1 MCYNVITEQKF
12 PTKGEKYMAY
22 NLTKVSI
29 KTFNRMYGANV
40 SLSKIQSD
48 AKTLNSVT
56 AALRVSFINAYK
68 TALLKDLIKRD
79 GEDFR
84 AQDMFEDF
92 RRDIIQNFIDE
103 TPYIRRANISKN
115 LGCKT
120 SDEVYGMLLNVW
132 DNIPKNQVEAV
143 MENYLNGNIRIR
155 DMVAVAGRFNVDN
168 KHQQNELA
176 SYAKA
181 LKAVNDTR
189 PLWWRIIHPFRNNA
203 EQREAK
209 NIEAILRNH
218 LGNFADS
225 VFTKVSEDLTH
236 FKEIEKKT
244 QAKVRDNEKIIVLDT
259 YSEEVEDQ
267 LREEFE
273 ARNAQYEINLT
284 EEEKVQEFERFKI
297 ERIKNMEEEQF
308 YAKQQEVLTFLNLL
322 PNQNNEHVNE
332 ENNND
337 NAIEDNKVN
346 IVVEEV
352 KEPPVDIDNN
362 NQRIDD
368 TLEIDNKKLVK

>member
-1 MCYNVITEQKF
+1 
-12 PTKGEKYMAY
+12 MAY
-22 NLTKVSI
+22 NLTKLSI
-29 KTFNRMYGANV
+29 ESFNKMYGVNV

-56 AALRVSFINAYK
+56 AALRVSFIDAYK
-68 TALLKDLIKRD
+68 TALMKDLIKKE
-79 GEDFR
+79 GESFS
-84 AQDMFEDF
+84 AQNMFEDF
-92 RRDIIQNFIDE
+92 RQDIIQNFINE

-120 SDEVYGMLLNVW
+120 SDEVYGMLQNVW
-132 DNIPKNQVEAV
+132 ENIPKNQVEAV

-155 DMVAVAGRFNVDN
+155 DMVAVASRFNSGS

-225 VFTKVSEDLTH
+225 AFTKVSEELTH
-236 FKEIEKKT
+236 FNEIEKET
-244 QAKVRDNEKIIVLDT
+244 QAKVRDNEKTIVLDT
-259 YSEEVEDQ
+259 YSEEVENQ

-273 ARNAQYEINLT
+273 AIDIEAEET
-284 EEEKVQEFERFKI
+284 AEEKAQRFERFKI
-297 ERIKNMEEEQF
+297 ERIQALEDEQF
-308 YAKQQEVLTFLNLL
+308 YAKQQEILSLLNIL
-322 PNQNNEHVNE
+322 PNQNNELVNE
-332 ENNND
+332 ENNNK
-337 NAIEDNKVN
+337 NAIDNQKVN
-346 IVVEEV
+346 IVVEEAN
-352 KEPPVDIDNN
+352 EPHVGIDGN
-362 NQRIDD
+362 NQRIEDD
-368 TLEIDNKKLVK
+368 PAIKNNNLIK

>member
-1 MCYNVITEQKF
+1 
-12 PTKGEKYMAY
+12 MAY
-22 NLTKVSI
+22 NLTKLSI
-29 KTFNRMYGANV
+29 ESFNKIYGVNV
-40 SLSKIQSD
+40 SFSKIQSD
-48 AKTLNSVT
+48 AKTLDSVT
-56 AALRVSFINAYK
+56 AALRASFIDAYK
-68 TALLKDLIKRD
+68 TALMKDLIKKE
-79 GEDFR
+79 GESFS
-84 AQDMFEDF
+84 AQNMFEDF
-92 RRDIIQNFIDE
+92 RQDIIQNFINE

-120 SDEVYGMLLNVW
+120 SDEVYGMLQNVW
-132 DNIPKNQVEAV
+132 ENIPKNQVEAV

-155 DMVAVAGRFNVDN
+155 DMVAVAGRFNSGN

-225 VFTKVSEDLTH
+225 AFTKVSEELTH
-236 FKEIEKKT
+236 FNEIEKET
-244 QAKVRDNEKIIVLDT
+244 QAKVRDNEKTIVLDT

-273 ARNAQYEINLT
+273 AKNINSEMT
-284 EEEKVQEFERFKI
+284 EEEKTQEFERFKRD
-297 ERIKNMEEEQF
+297 RIKELEDEQ
-308 YAKQQEVLTFLNLL
+308 YYDRQQELLSALNLL
-322 PNQNNEHVNE
+322 PNQNNEAVNE
-332 ENNND
+332 EINKE
-337 NAIEDNKVN
+337 NAIENQKVN
-346 IVVEEV
+346 IVINEA
-352 KEPPVDIDNN
+352 KEPLVVIDDN

-368 TLEIDNKKLVK
+368 TLAIDDKNLVK

>member
-1 MCYNVITEQKF
+1 
-12 PTKGEKYMAY
+12 MAY
-22 NLTKVSI
+22 NFTKLSI
-29 KTFNRMYGANV
+29 KSFNQMYGVNV
-40 SLSKIQSD
+40 SLSKIQSN
-48 AKTLNSVT
+48 AKTLDSVT
-56 AALRVSFINAYK
+56 AALRASFINAYK
-68 TALLKDLIKRD
+68 TVLLKDLIKKE
-79 GEDFR
+79 GESFR
-84 AQDMFEDF
+84 AQNMFEDF
-92 RRDIIQNFIDE
+92 RRDIIQNFINE
-103 TPYIRRANISKN
+103 TPYSRRANISKN
-115 LGCKT
+115 LNCKT
-120 SDEVYGMLLNVW
+120 TGEVYGMLQNVW
-132 DNIPKNQVEAV
+132 ENIPRNQVEAV

-225 VFTKVSEDLTH
+225 AFTKVSEELTH
-236 FKEIEKKT
+236 FNEIEKET
-244 QAKVRDNEKIIVLDT
+244 QAKVRDNEKTIVLDT

-273 ARNAQYEINLT
+273 AKNINSKMT
-284 EEEKVQEFERFKI
+284 EEEKTQEFERFKRD
-297 ERIKNMEEEQF
+297 RIKELEDEQY
-308 YAKQQEVLTFLNLL
+308 YAKQQELLSALNLL
-322 PNQNNEHVNE
+322 PNQNNEAVNE
-332 ENNND
+332 EINKE
-337 NAIEDNKVN
+337 NAIENQKVN
-346 IVVEEV
+346 IVINEA
-352 KEPPVDIDNN
+352 KEPPVVIDDN

-368 TLEIDNKKLVK
+368 TLAIDDKNLVK

>member
-1 MCYNVITEQKF
+1 MAYEL
-12 PTKGEKYMAY
+12 TKG
-22 NLTKVSI
+22 SI
-29 KTFNRMYGANV
+29 NNFNKFYGVNV
-40 SLSKIQSD
+40 SFSKIQAD

-56 AALRVSFINAYK
+56 AALRASFIDAYK

-92 RRDIIQNFIDE
+92 RRDIIQNFINE
-103 TPYIRRANISKN
+103 TPYSRRANISKN

-120 SDEVYGMLLNVW
+120 ADEVYGMLQNVW
-132 DNIPKNQVEAV
+132 ENIPRNQVEAV

-209 NIEAILRNH
+209 NIEAILRDR
-218 LGNFADS
+218 LGSFADS
-225 VFTKVSEDLTH
+225 AFTKVSEDLTH
-236 FKEIEKKT
+236 FNEIEKET
-244 QAKVRDNEKIIVLDT
+244 QAKVRDNEKTIVLDI
-259 YSEEVEDQ
+259 YSEEFENQ
-267 LREEFE
+267 LREEYDAMDIEFE
-273 ARNAQYEINLT
+273 PDVT
-284 EEEKVQEFERFKI
+284 EEEKAQAFEKFKI
-297 ERIKNMEEEQF
+297 ERIKELEDEQY
-308 YAKQQEVLTFLNLL
+308 YAKQQEILSALNLL
-322 PNQNNEHVNE
+322 PNQNNEAVNE
-332 ENNND
+332 ENNNG
-337 NAIEDNKVN
+337 NVIEDKKES
-346 IVVEEV
+346 IIIEEV
-352 KEPPVDIDNN
+352 KEPPFVIDDNN
-362 NQRIDD
+362 QMINDVPVIKNPD
-368 TLEIDNKKLVK
+368 LIK

>member
-1 MCYNVITEQKF
+1 
-12 PTKGEKYMAY
+12 MAY
-22 NLTKVSI
+22 NLTKLSI
-29 KTFNRMYGANV
+29 ESFNKRYGVNV
-40 SLSKIQSD
+40 SFSKIQSD
-48 AKTLNSVT
+48 AKRLNSVT
-56 AALRVSFINAYK
+56 AALRASFIDAYK
-68 TALLKDLIKRD
+68 TVLLKDLIKKE
-79 GEDFR
+79 GEIFR
-84 AQDMFEDF
+84 AQNMFEDF
-92 RRDIIQNFIDE
+92 RQDIIQDFINE

-120 SDEVYGMLLNVW
+120 SDEVYGMLQNVW
-132 DNIPKNQVEAV
+132 ENIPKNQVEAV

-155 DMVAVAGRFNVDN
+155 DMVAVAGRFNAHS

-225 VFTKVSEDLTH
+225 AFTKVSEELTH
-236 FKEIEKKT
+236 FNEIEKET

-259 YSEEVEDQ
+259 YSEEVENQ
-267 LREEFE
+267 LKEEFE
-273 ARNAQYEINLT
+273 ARNAQLEIKLT

-337 NAIEDNKVN
+337 NAIENNKVH

-352 KEPPVDIDNN
+352 KEQPVVINDNN
-362 NQRIDD
+362 NRIDD
-368 TLEIDNKKLVK
+368 TLVIDDKNLVK